1 MGHNPTREQVRIR
14 MEQMRADERARNE
27 AQARQ
32 LSADEME
39 RRAKRYVAVR
49 KHRMAEMVQ
58 STRKKLEMLEREA
71 RSYGLDHLFE
81 DRAA

>member
-1 MGHNPTREQVRIR
+1 MGTFTREQVRLR
-14 MEQMRADERARNE
+14 MEKMRSDDLARRE
-27 AQARQ
+27 AVKEQ
-32 LSADEME
+32 LSKEEME